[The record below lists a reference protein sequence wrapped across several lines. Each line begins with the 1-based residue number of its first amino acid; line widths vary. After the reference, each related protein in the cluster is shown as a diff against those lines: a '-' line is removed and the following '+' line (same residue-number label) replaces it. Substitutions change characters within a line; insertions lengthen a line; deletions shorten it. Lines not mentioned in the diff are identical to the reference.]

1 AIGVVEAV
9 EYPMEQGLAP
19 RAATI
24 EAMHQVSGPVIAVGL
39 VLSAVFVPCAFIGGI
54 TGLFFRQFALTIAVS
69 TLISAL
75 NSLTL
80 SPALCAL
87 LLRPV
92 DKVGKSPLPIR
103 AYPLVGAV
111 IGYLYFGEFA
121 GRHTGTTGWAAT
133 GVAEAAAA
141 IILTVAAWPLNYI
154 LKCFFRAFNW
164 GVRTTTST
172 YTWLVGRLTR
182 GSVPAG
188 SAILSALGAAVGLLL
203 GRVLT

>member
-87 LLRPV
+87 LLKPR
-92 DKVGKSPLPIR
+92 DKWSKSPLPWL
-103 AYPLVGAV
+103 AYPLLGAV
-111 IGYLYFGEFA
+111 VGYLFLSD
-121 GRHTGTTGWAAT
+121 
-133 GVAEAAAA
+133 AAAQ
-141 IILTVAAWPLNYI
+141 
-154 LKCFFRAFNW
+154 
-164 GVRTTTST
+164 
-172 YTWLVGRLTR
+172 RLPASAGTP
-182 GSVPAG
+182 GAAG
-188 SAILSALGAAVGLLL
+188 S
-203 GRVLT
+203 